1 MINKD
6 IVYQHLAELGKIITQ
21 LGKYTKL
28 SFNEFKT
35 DLSTIWAVEHGLQLA
50 IQNVI
55 DISAHILSSLNENSI
70 DNYSEILQKLGE
82 KNVIPQNFAKKIIGM
97 AGFRNLLVHEY
108 IKVDIKKVYSILTN
122 NLSDFNQFLDYIN
135 KYLK

>member
-1 MINKD
+1 MIMINKD

-82 KNVIPQNFAKKIIGM
+82 KNVIPQNFAKKIIG
-97 AGFRNLLVHEY
+97 
-108 IKVDIKKVYSILTN
+108 KVDHIQKGYFDYHRKNIFNKK
-122 NLSDFNQFLDYIN
+122 
-135 KYLK
+135 